1 MLAEI
6 DAMIGRD
13 STSGARQL
21 RFKRVEDAKQLIF
34 SGAALKAC
42 TRAGGW
48 VGCGGSDFRRRAGP
62 EKWSVA
68 SVRSVGGPDR
78 RHPIICRAEDFSSTL
93 AA

>member
-13 STSGARQL
+13 SASGARQL
-21 RFKRVEDAKQLIF
+21 RFKRVEGAKQLIF

-42 TRAGGW
+42 TAAG
-48 VGCGGSDFRRRAGP
+48 A
-62 EKWSVA
+62 WSAAVEA
-68 SVRSVGGPDR
+68 SVRSVGGSDR